1 MQWAEFVCSV
11 YVLKSVTL
19 SDHSGIVGDETAALD
34 AVEGIA
40 PGGAFL
46 DAVGVHTGAADA
58 EQRLVLKVAPKLRRD
73 IVNRQGKEI
82 LVFLDYLHA

>member
-1 MQWAEFVCSV
+1 M
-11 YVLKSVTL
+11 
-19 SDHSGIVGDETAALD
+19 
-34 AVEGIA
+34 EGIA

-73 IVNRQGKEI
+73 MVNRQGKEI